1 MAELFDP
8 HIAGFVDVEGLAINV
23 VRGGQNSGNLPVLLT
38 NPYPESVA
46 AFPAIWP
53 QPRNFASLIAL
64 DLPGFG
70 RSEGRHDLMS
80 PEAMG
85 SFFPRM
91 MNALGLDRVDA
102 VVPDVGTLAAL
113 SAGNAFFD
121 R

>member
-1 MAELFDP
+1 MADLFDP
-8 HIAGFVDVEGLAINV
+8 DMAGFVDVDGLAIGV
-23 VRGGQNSGNLPVLLT
+23 VRGGQDSGNLPVLLT

-53 QPRNFASLIAL
+53 QLRDFASLIAVN
-64 DLPGFG
+64 LPGFG
-70 RSEGRHDLMS
+70 RSEGRHDLTS

-85 SFFPRM
+85 SFFPRLM
-91 MNALGLDRVDA
+91 DALGLARVHA

-113 SAGNAFFD
+113 FAANAFFD